1 MPSPMPPFSRRV
13 LAALQAA
20 VACAALG
27 ACADVPSAPESF
39 VREAGGATWVAVV
52 EPAGLPTARTW
63 LSAFPGH
70 TPAGDAARATLAE
83 AARVRRTGSLEG
95 FLALEDRAA
104 REAAAALPRAPEA
117 RVVLSALAA
126 ADEWVERA
134 SVRTAGGRFPELARA
149 ESSVREG
156 SVRARS
162 LLAAGDTLAAV
173 REIALAAESARSWTP
188 VSVALRVVRD
198 AEARIDATPN
208 PSAGLVRARRLLRGA
223 REGIA
228 IGDHSRALQRAMY
241 ALQLIEQEGRAA
253 RR

>member
-1 MPSPMPPFSRRV
+1 MPSPMPLRSLR
-13 LAALQAA
+13 ALGALSA
-20 VACAALG
+20 TLACAALG

-63 LSAFPGH
+63 LSALPGH
-70 TPAGDAARATLAE
+70 APEGEAARATLSE
-83 AARVRRTGSLEG
+83 AARVRRTGAMEG

-117 RVVLSALAA
+117 RMVLSALAA
-126 ADEWVERA
+126 ADEWVDRA

-149 ESSVREG
+149 ELGVREAAA
-156 SVRARS
+156 RARS
-162 LLAAGDTLAAV
+162 SLAAGDTLAAV
-173 REIALAAESARSWTP
+173 REVAGAAEVARAWAP

-198 AEARIDATPN
+198 AEGRIDATPN

-228 IGDHSRALQRAMY
+228 IGDHARALQRAMY
-241 ALQLIEQEGRAA
+241 ALQLIEQEEAT
-253 RR
+253 RRR

>member
-1 MPSPMPPFSRRV
+1 MPPPMPLSSRRA
-13 LAALQAA
+13 LWALRAAL
-20 VACAALG
+20 ACAALG

-63 LSAFPGH
+63 LASLPAH
-70 TPAGDAARATLAE
+70 VPAGDAARATLAE
-83 AARVRRTGSLEG
+83 AARVRRTGAMESS
-95 FLALEDRAA
+95 LALEDRAA
-104 REAAAALPRAPEA
+104 REAAAALPQAPEA

-126 ADEWVERA
+126 ADEWADRA

-149 ESSVREG
+149 EAAVREG
-156 SVRARS
+156 SVRARA

-173 REIALAAESARSWTP
+173 REIAVAAEAARSWTP
-188 VSVALRVVRD
+188 VAVALRVVRD

-228 IGDHSRALQRAMY
+228 IGDHARALQRAMY
-241 ALQLIEQEGRAA
+241 ALQLIEQEGR
-253 RR
+253 R